1 MKIVLAINAG
11 SSSVKVSVYQA
22 EGRGSAPVR
31 LAEAQVSGL
40 TAPPA
45 RLTYDRGGVPVH
57 RGKDVSAAGISTQ
70 RDAFVLLLDTLVGD
84 EGLAQVRSRGDVA
97 LACHGGDYASSQ
109 LITPSTLHH
118 LSALSDLA
126 PLHNGPALDI
136 VRSCLGPEA
145 DGNGDSNSNTGGGG
159 DAGLLPRAANVACF
173 DTQFHASIPPHVR
186 TYPIDQTVARAN
198 GLRKYGFHGLS
209 YSFVT
214 RAAAAHLG
222 KPEPSTSL
230 VALHLGS
237 GASACAVRSGRS
249 ADTSMGLTPLAGLPG
264 ATRSGTL
271 DPSLVFHYASDVGRL
286 SPASTSHL
294 HISLAEEILNKRAG
308 WSALAGTTDFA
319 AITSAAQDPKSNPQA
334 ALAFD
339 LFVDRVSAFV
349 GSYFVSLRGEVDAL
363 VFAGGIG
370 EKSPRLRAAVVDQVS
385 CLGFTLDPSR
395 NDADGPD
402 DGSTVWDIGAPGS
415 AHRVLVCRTDEQYEM
430 ARDGVS
436 REDVWSSSPSS
447 LPSSSTT

>member
-1 MKIVLAINAG
+1 MFNADPQPVPQQSRTDMKPQVLQLNPILIPAVNDELASRYQVHKFFEIPDQAAWLREHGAGIEAVITGGHTGISRAMLEQLPGVKVVAVNGVGTDAVDLAYCRARALPVTATLGALTEDVADLAIGLLIAACRNLCAG
-11 SSSVKVSVYQA
+11 D
-22 EGRGSAPVR
+22 RFVR
-31 LAEAQVSGL
+31 
-40 TAPPA
+40 
-45 RLTYDRGGVPVH
+45 
-57 RGKDVSAAGISTQ
+57 
-70 RDAFVLLLDTLVGD
+70 
-84 EGLAQVRSRGDVA
+84 EGLWEQFPSPSAIPLARRFSGMRVGIVGMGRVGRAVA
-97 LACHGGDYASSQ
+97 
-109 LITPSTLHH
+109 
-118 LSALSDLA
+118 
-126 PLHNGPALDI
+126 
-136 VRSCLGPEA
+136 
-145 DGNGDSNSNTGGGG
+145 
-159 DAGLLPRAANVACF
+159 
-173 DTQFHASIPPHVR
+173 
-186 TYPIDQTVARAN
+186 
-198 GLRKYGFHGLS
+198 
-209 YSFVT
+209 T